1 MSRNNLVLVIC
12 HEAKYYV
19 VPNVNACTQWNFKF
33 ARNYVKVGKYMRN
46 RGNALILAH
55 NIQLKIQTEF
65 GVRELYLWDDV
76 NKNRY

>member
-1 MSRNNLVLVIC
+1 
-12 HEAKYYV
+12 
-19 VPNVNACTQWNFKF
+19 
-33 ARNYVKVGKYMRN
+33 MRN

-76 NKNRY
+76 NKNQY